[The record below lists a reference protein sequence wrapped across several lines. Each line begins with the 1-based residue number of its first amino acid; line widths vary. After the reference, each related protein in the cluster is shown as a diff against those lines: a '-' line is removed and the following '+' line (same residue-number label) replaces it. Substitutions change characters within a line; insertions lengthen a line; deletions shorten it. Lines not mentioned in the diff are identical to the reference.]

1 MKILL
6 ITQNFYPEI
15 GSGANRLKN
24 LYIQLSKKHNVEVLT
39 TNPSYP
45 NAKMYDEEKYWSTE
59 QINDSKDIMRLKM
72 RTDKQSKS
80 MAFRLL
86 YYFELAYKVRV
97 YVKKYQHL
105 YDAVYVTTPNIF
117 LPWAAF
123 FQKRKKSVQ
132 RILEV
137 RDLWPDSV
145 RDVEKMNIDLF
156 FPILKFM
163 EKMLYKQSDKIVIN
177 NEGFR
182 KYINRMI
189 KNKPVLFLPNAF
201 TEKEAGFEKAP
212 DDFRVIYTGNIGFAQ
227 SYEKLQEMAH
237 KLEDNKINFKIIG
250 YGMNAHLFQSYIEY
264 NDFEYVTFEEEKTRE
279 ECLIEIRNS
288 NIQLSILKDSD
299 VFLNV
304 LPGKVIDGIAS
315 GVPVVTNLGGYTSE
329 LINKYHVGYAK
340 EKATADELAEAI
352 LKIKESSELESKLK
366 NNAKQLL
373 KSHFLW
379 EENIEKL
386 ESFIFDKEFKRQ

>member
-24 LYIQLSKKHNVEVLT
+24 LYVQLSKNHEVEVLT
-39 TNPSYP
+39 TDPSYP
-45 NAKMYDEEKYWSTE
+45 NAKMYKEDKYWNNQFVNE
-59 QINDSKDIMRLKM
+59 SKDIMRLNM
-72 RTDKQSKS
+72 RMNKQSKS
-80 MAFRLL
+80 MIFRLL

-97 YVKKYQHL
+97 YVRKYQKL

-117 LPWAAF
+117 IPWAAF
-123 FQKRKKSVQ
+123 FQKKKTGVK

-145 RDVEKMNIDLF
+145 RDVEKMNIDII
-156 FPILKFM
+156 FPVLKFM

-189 KNKPVLFLPNAF
+189 KNKPILFLPNAF
-201 TEKEAGFEKAP
+201 SEDEVQFEKAP
-212 DDFRVIYTGNIGFAQ
+212 DNFRVIYTGNIGFAQ

-237 KLEDNKINFKIIG
+237 KLEENKINFKIIG

-264 NDFEYVTFEEEKTRE
+264 NDFKYVTFEEEKTRE
-279 ECLIEIRNS
+279 ECLVEIRNS
-288 NIQLSILKDSD
+288 NVQLSILKDSE

-315 GVPVVTNLGGYTSE
+315 GVPVVTNLGGYTSDLVNE
-329 LINKYHVGYAK
+329 YQVGYAK
-340 EKATADELAEAI
+340 EKATSDELADAI
-352 LKIKESSELESKLK
+352 KKIKASKELETEMRTNSKRLSR
-366 NNAKQLL
+366 
-373 KSHFLW
+373 SHFLW
-379 EENIEKL
+379 ETNIEKL
-386 ESFIFDKEFKRQ
+386 EEFICDKEFK

>member
-24 LYIQLSKKHNVEVLT
+24 LYIQLSKKHDVEVLT

-45 NAKMYDEEKYWSTE
+45 NAKMYDEDKYWSND
-59 QINDSKDIMRLKM
+59 QINNSTNIMRLKM

-97 YVKKYQHL
+97 YVKKYQHM
-105 YDAVYVTTPNIF
+105 YDAVYVTSPNIF

-123 FQKRKKSVQ
+123 FQKRNKGVQ

-163 EKMLYKQSDKIVIN
+163 EKMLYKHSDKIVIN

-189 KNKPVLFLPNAF
+189 KKKPILFLPNAF
-201 TEKEAGFEKAP
+201 TQNEAGFEAAP
-212 DDFRVIYTGNIGFAQ
+212 DEFRVIYTGNIGFAQ

-264 NDFEYVTFEEEKTRE
+264 NNFEYITFEEEKTRE
-279 ECLIEIRNS
+279 ECLVEIRNS
-288 NIQLSILKDSD
+288 NIQLSILKDSE

-329 LINKYHVGYAK
+329 LINEYNVGYAK
-340 EKATADELAEAI
+340 EKATADELADAI
-352 LKIKESSELESKLK
+352 KKVKEDHKLELELR
-366 NNAKQLL
+366 NNAKKLL

-386 ESFIFDKEFKRQ
+386 EHFIFEKEFKR

>member
-24 LYIQLSKKHNVEVLT
+24 LYVQLSKNHEVEVLT
-39 TNPSYP
+39 TDPSYP
-45 NAKMYDEEKYWSTE
+45 NAKMYKEDKYWNNQFVNE
-59 QINDSKDIMRLKM
+59 SKDIMRLNM
-72 RTDKQSKS
+72 RMNKQSKS
-80 MAFRLL
+80 MIFRLL

-97 YVKKYQHL
+97 YVRKYQKL

-117 LPWAAF
+117 IPWAAF
-123 FQKRKKSVQ
+123 FQKKKTGVK

-145 RDVEKMNIDLF
+145 RDVEKMNIDII
-156 FPILKFM
+156 FPVLKFM

-189 KNKPVLFLPNAF
+189 KNKPILFLPNAF
-201 TEKEAGFEKAP
+201 SEDEVQFEKAP
-212 DDFRVIYTGNIGFAQ
+212 DNFRVIYTGNIGFAQ

-237 KLEDNKINFKIIG
+237 KLEESKINFKIIG

-264 NDFEYVTFEEEKTRE
+264 NDFKYVTFEEEKTRE
-279 ECLIEIRNS
+279 ECLVEIRNS
-288 NIQLSILKDSD
+288 NVQLSILKDSE

-315 GVPVVTNLGGYTSE
+315 GVPVVTNLGGYTSDLVNE
-329 LINKYHVGYAK
+329 YQVGYAK
-340 EKATADELAEAI
+340 EKATSDELADAI
-352 LKIKESSELESKLK
+352 KKIKASKELETEMRTNSKRLSR
-366 NNAKQLL
+366 
-373 KSHFLW
+373 SHFHW
-379 EENIEKL
+379 ETNIEKL
-386 ESFIFDKEFKRQ
+386 EEFIFDKEFK

>member
-24 LYIQLSKKHNVEVLT
+24 LYIQLSKNHDVEVLT
-39 TNPSYP
+39 TAPSYP
-45 NAKMYDEEKYWSTE
+45 NAKMYEEDKYWSTE

-72 RTDKQSKS
+72 RMDKQSKS
-80 MAFRLL
+80 MVSRLL
-86 YYFELAYKVRV
+86 YYFELAFKVRV

-123 FQKRKKSVQ
+123 FQKRKKGVK

-156 FPILKFM
+156 FPVLKFM

-189 KNKPVLFLPNAF
+189 RNKPVLFLPNAF
-201 TEKEAGFEKAP
+201 TEKETRFEAAP
-212 DDFRVIYTGNIGFAQ
+212 EEFRVIYTGNIGFAQ

-237 KLEDNKINFKIIG
+237 KLEDSKINFKIIG

-279 ECLIEIRNS
+279 ECLAEIRNS
-288 NIQLSILKDSD
+288 NIQLSILKDSE

-329 LINKYHVGYAK
+329 LINEYDVGYAK

-352 LKIKESSELESKLK
+352 LKIKSSSELETTLR

-379 EENIEKL
+379 EENIGKL
-386 ESFIFDKEFKRQ
+386 ESFIFDKEFKR

>member
-15 GSGANRLKN
+15 GSCANRLKN
-24 LYIQLSKKHNVEVLT
+24 LYIQLSKKHEVEVLT

-45 NAKMYDEEKYWSTE
+45 NAKMYDEDKYWSND
-59 QINDSKDIMRLKM
+59 QINHSKDIMRFKM

-80 MAFRLL
+80 MVFRLL

-105 YDAVYVTTPNIF
+105 YDVVYVTSPNIF

-123 FQKRKKSVQ
+123 FQKRKKGVQ

-163 EKMLYKQSDKIVIN
+163 EKMMYKQSDKIVIN

-189 KNKPVLFLPNAF
+189 KKKPILFLPNAF
-201 TEKEAGFEKAP
+201 TEKEAGFEAAP
-212 DDFRVIYTGNIGFAQ
+212 DEFRVIYTGNIGFAQ

-237 KLEDNKINFKIIG
+237 KLEENKINFKIIG

-279 ECLIEIRNS
+279 ECLVEIRNS
-288 NIQLSILKDSD
+288 NIQLSILKDSE

-315 GVPVVTNLGGYTSE
+315 GVPVVTNLGGYTSD
-329 LINKYHVGYAK
+329 LINEYHVGYAK
-340 EKATADELAEAI
+340 EKATVYDLVDAI
-352 LKIKESSELESKLK
+352 MEVKSNKELELILRENSKE
-366 NNAKQLL
+366 LL

-379 EENIEKL
+379 ESNIEKL
-386 ESFIFDKEFKRQ
+386 EEFIHLKEFK

>member
-24 LYIQLSKKHNVEVLT
+24 LYIQLSKKHDVEVLT

-72 RTDKQSKS
+72 RMDKQSKS

-97 YVKKYQHL
+97 YVKKYQYL

-123 FQKRKKSVQ
+123 FQKREKGVQ

-182 KYINRMI
+182 KYIIRMI

-201 TEKEAGFEKAP
+201 TENETGFEEAP
-212 DDFRVIYTGNIGFAQ
+212 EDFRVIYTGNIGFAQ

-237 KLEDNKINFKIIG
+237 KLEENKINFKIIG

-279 ECLIEIRNS
+279 ECLIEIRKS

-329 LINKYHVGYAK
+329 LINEYDVGYAK
-340 EKATADELAEAI
+340 EKATAGELAEAI
-352 LKIKESSELESKLK
+352 LKIKGSRELEAKLK
-366 NNAKQLL
+366 NNARQLL

-386 ESFIFDKEFKRQ
+386 NSFIFDKEFRR

>member
-15 GSGANRLKN
+15 GSAANRLKN
-24 LYIQLSKKHNVEVLT
+24 LYVQLSKKHDVEVLT

-45 NAKMYDEEKYWSTE
+45 NSKMYDEEKYWS
-59 QINDSKDIMRLKM
+59 NDQVNNTKNIMRLKM

-80 MAFRLL
+80 MVLRLL

-97 YVKKYQHL
+97 YVKKYQQE

-117 LPWAAF
+117 IPWAAF
-123 FQKRKKSVQ
+123 FQRRAKGVQ

-145 RDVEKMNIDLF
+145 RDVDKLNIDF
-156 FPILKFM
+156 IYPVLKFM

-182 KYINRMI
+182 KYIKRI
-189 KNKPVLFLPNAF
+189 VNKKPILFLPNAF
-201 TEKEAGFEKAP
+201 TESEVGFENVP
-212 DDFRVIYTGNIGFAQ
+212 NDFRVIYTGNIGFAQ
-227 SYEKLQEMAH
+227 SYEKLQEIAH
-237 KLEDNKINFKIIG
+237 QLEEEKIYFKIIG
-250 YGMNAHLFQSYIEY
+250 YGMNAHLFKSYIEF
-264 NDFEYVTFEEEKTRE
+264 NNFKYVTFEEEKTRE
-279 ECLIEIRNS
+279 ECLVEIRNS
-288 NIQLSILKDSD
+288 NIQLSILKDSE

-315 GVPVVTNLGGYTSE
+315 GIPVVTNLGGYTSE
-329 LINKYHVGYAK
+329 LINEHHVGFAK
-340 EKATADELAEAI
+340 EKATTAELVEAI
-352 LKIKESSELESKLK
+352 KKVKK
-366 NNAKQLL
+366 NNSLEQNLRDNSKKLL
-373 KSHFLW
+373 ETHFLW
-379 EENIEKL
+379 ERNILKL
-386 ESFIFDKEFKRQ
+386 EQFLSNKEFK

>member
-24 LYIQLSKKHNVEVLT
+24 LYVQLSKNHEVEVLT
-39 TNPSYP
+39 TDPSYP
-45 NAKMYDEEKYWSTE
+45 NAKMYKEDKYWNNQFVNE
-59 QINDSKDIMRLKM
+59 SKDIMRLNM
-72 RTDKQSKS
+72 RMNKQSKS
-80 MAFRLL
+80 MIFRLL

-97 YVKKYQHL
+97 YVRKYQKL

-117 LPWAAF
+117 IPWAAF
-123 FQKRKKSVQ
+123 FQKKKTGVK

-145 RDVEKMNIDLF
+145 RDVEKMNIDII
-156 FPILKFM
+156 FPVLKFM

-189 KNKPVLFLPNAF
+189 KNKPILFLPNAF
-201 TEKEAGFEKAP
+201 SEDEVQFEKAP
-212 DDFRVIYTGNIGFAQ
+212 DNFRVIYTGNIGFAQ

-237 KLEDNKINFKIIG
+237 KLEENKINFKIIG

-264 NDFEYVTFEEEKTRE
+264 NDFKYVTFEEEKTRE
-279 ECLIEIRNS
+279 ECLVEIRNS
-288 NIQLSILKDSD
+288 NVQLSILKDSE

-315 GVPVVTNLGGYTSE
+315 GVPVVTNLGGYTSDLVNE
-329 LINKYHVGYAK
+329 YQVGYAK
-340 EKATADELAEAI
+340 EKATSDELADAI
-352 LKIKESSELESKLK
+352 KKIKASKELETEMRTNSKRLSR
-366 NNAKQLL
+366 
-373 KSHFLW
+373 SHFHW
-379 EENIEKL
+379 ETNIEKL
-386 ESFIFDKEFKRQ
+386 EEFIFDKEFK